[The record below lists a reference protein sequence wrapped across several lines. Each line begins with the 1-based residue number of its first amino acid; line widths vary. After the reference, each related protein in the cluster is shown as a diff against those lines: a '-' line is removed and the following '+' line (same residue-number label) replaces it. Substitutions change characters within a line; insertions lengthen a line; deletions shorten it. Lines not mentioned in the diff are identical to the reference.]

1 VRHVTLRQTVLP
13 AALVAA
19 LLGGPISRGMA
30 QADVGAEAAPT
41 RVMVRAVARDAK
53 VISSGVGG
61 ALIRIVDA
69 RSGELL
75 AEGKQEGG
83 TGNTDLIMG
92 TRAHGAS
99 IYDTERTAGFLAEL
113 RLSEPTVVNITALGP
128 LAYPQ
133 AIRSTTKQLLLV
145 PGHHIDGDGVILEL
159 HGFIVEILSPE
170 PLAPVGAAVEVS
182 ARVRMMCGC
191 TIEPGGLWDA
201 NAKEIVARLKVDG
214 EVVSE
219 AHLGF
224 AGEISMFEGTVP
236 VPEGLQAGDL
246 ELEVVV
252 SEAARQNFGRHAIPL
267 GLVGSGGGR

>member
-1 VRHVTLRQTVLP
+1 MRQAALP

-19 LLGGPISRGMA
+19 LLGGPISHGMA
-30 QADVGAEAAPT
+30 QADIGAEAGST
-41 RVMVRAVARDAK
+41 RVLVRAVARDAK
-53 VISSGVGG
+53 VIGSRVGG

-83 TGNTDLIMG
+83 TGETDLIMG
-92 TRAHGAS
+92 PHPRGTS

-113 RLSEPTVVNITALGP
+113 RLSEPTVVNISALGP

-133 AIRSTTKQLLLV
+133 AVRSATKQLLLV
-145 PGHHIDGDGVILEL
+145 PGRHVDGDGVILEL
-159 HGFIVEILSPE
+159 HGFIVEVLSPE
-170 PLAPVGAAVEVS
+170 PLAPVGASIEVS

-201 NAKEIVARLKVDG
+201 DDKEFVAQLRANGK
-214 EVVSE
+214 VVSE
-219 AHLGF
+219 ALLAF
-224 AGEISMFEGTVP
+224 AGEINMFEGTVP
-236 VPEGLQAGDL
+236 VPEAARGADL
-246 ELEVVV
+246 ELQVVV

-267 GLVGSGGGR
+267 GPVVGGDTR